1 MNIKKAILLGLI
13 AVLVIGLTVSCT
25 SNKPAN
31 ISQESDQG
39 FIERTV
45 LTILEGLTESFEEAR
60 EIQRRLTLEQQQAFL
75 ERHLE
80 ATATADTELQSV
92 KEAQGVDAKLTQIWT
107 NIREH
112 TRTVQEREQARRAE
126 INEQTSS
133 VNPYARTRQE
143 IQENNTN

>member
-1 MNIKKAILLGLI
+1 MNKKAISFGLI
-13 AVLVIGLTVSCT
+13 AVLVIGLTASCA
-25 SNKPAN
+25 SNKPAKA
-31 ISQESDQG
+31 SQESEQG
-39 FIERTV
+39 FIERAV

-60 EIQRRLTLEQQQAFL
+60 EIQRRLTLEQQKAFL

-80 ATATADTELQSV
+80 TTTTADAELQSV
-92 KEAQGVDAKLTQIWT
+92 KEAQGVDGKLAQIWA

-112 TRTVQEREQARRAE
+112 TNTVQEREQARRAG